1 MIEAQQLELNLTH
14 SSQRRARKSCHLG
27 DRPPDFVVGLAI
39 QGITRHD
46 HRK

>member
-1 MIEAQQLELNLTH
+1 MTEAQQLELNLTH

-27 DRPPDFVVGLAI
+27 DRLSDFVVGLAI
-39 QGITRHD
+39 QDVPRHD